1 MKMTT
6 LLVAITLTSIQPAS
20 AEDYYAFAPNHLGG
34 WTMLTKN
41 ACRYDK
47 TLPEAF
53 TTDHKGNRTF
63 SCYWFGIKRVIF
75 QTDGGY
81 IRSMPKQDFQTVIS
95 VI

>member
-1 MKMTT
+1 MKMSA
-6 LLVAITLTSIQPAS
+6 LFVAITLTSIQPVK

-53 TTDHKGNRTF
+53 TTDYRGNRTF
-63 SCYWFGIKRVIF
+63 SCYWFGIKRVLF
-75 QTDGGY
+75 QTNGGF
-81 IRSMPKQDFQTVIS
+81 IHSMPKSDFEIVHS